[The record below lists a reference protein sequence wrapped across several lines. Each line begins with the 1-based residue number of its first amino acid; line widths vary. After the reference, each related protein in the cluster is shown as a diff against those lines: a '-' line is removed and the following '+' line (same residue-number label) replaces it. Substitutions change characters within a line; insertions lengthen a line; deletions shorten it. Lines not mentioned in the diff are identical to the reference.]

1 MSWINK
7 YRQGL
12 LMLTGEIKLGRTAI
26 RLSPVSSTN
35 EAGDE

>member
-1 MSWINK
+1 MSCIDK
-7 YRQGL
+7 HTQGL

-26 RLSPVSSTN
+26 RLIPVGSTN